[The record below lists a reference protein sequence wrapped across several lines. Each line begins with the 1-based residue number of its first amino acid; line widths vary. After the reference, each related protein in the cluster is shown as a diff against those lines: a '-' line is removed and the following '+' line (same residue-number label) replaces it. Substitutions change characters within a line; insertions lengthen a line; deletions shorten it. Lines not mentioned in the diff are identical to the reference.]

1 MTKLSPELKAVYQG
15 RLLDAENAYHELRL
29 GKQARVFVDQ
39 NGERVEFAVANA
51 GRLQAYIV
59 ELKALLGLPTGL
71 TGPLNAW
78 ML

>member
-1 MTKLSPELKAVYQG
+1 MTLSAAERTLYET
-15 RLLDAENAYHELRL
+15 RLSEAETAYHELRL

-51 GRLQAYIV
+51 SRLQAYIM
-59 ELKALLGLPTGL
+59 ELKSMLGKSTGI
-71 TGPLNAW
+71 TGPMNAW

>member
-1 MTKLSPELKAVYQG
+1 MTTLTEEQKTLYTQ
-15 RLLDAENAYHELRL
+15 RLTEAETAYHELRL

-51 GRLQAYIV
+51 SRLQAYIM
-59 ELKALLGLPTGL
+59 ELKGLLGQPTGI
-71 TGPLNAW
+71 TGPMSAW

>member
-1 MTKLSPELKAVYQG
+1 MTTLTPEQRTLYET
-15 RLLDAENAYHELRL
+15 RLADAETAYHELRL

-51 GRLQAYIV
+51 SRLQAYIM
-59 ELKALLGLPTGL
+59 ELKSLLGRSNGIP
-71 TGPLNAW
+71 GPMNAW

>member
-1 MTKLSPELKAVYQG
+1 MTLSAAERTLYET
-15 RLLDAENAYHELRL
+15 RLAEAETAYHDLRL

-51 GRLQAYIV
+51 SRLQAYIM
-59 ELKALLGLPTGL
+59 ELKSMLGKSTGI
-71 TGPLNAW
+71 TGPMNAW